1 MYTAHIVQMAVNN
14 HWNGHLDTFF
24 VLQIIFMVYNKI
36 CLPLHGLYGS
46 FPTWPPGCLL
56 YLFIFGYVNNI
67 CNKCNADYQNLQC
80 RHRLVSYLVT

>member
-46 FPTWPPGCLL
+46 FPTWPPGCFAISFYFWLCKQHL
-56 YLFIFGYVNNI
+56 QQV
-67 CNKCNADYQNLQC
+67 QC
-80 RHRLVSYLVT
+80 RVPEFAV